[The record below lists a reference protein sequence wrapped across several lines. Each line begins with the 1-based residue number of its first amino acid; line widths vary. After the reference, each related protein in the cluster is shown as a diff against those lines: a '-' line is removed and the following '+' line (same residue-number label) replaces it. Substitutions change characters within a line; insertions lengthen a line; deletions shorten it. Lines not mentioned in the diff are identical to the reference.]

1 MGLIQNAALN
11 WIPLWASHGGSYLLQ
26 IGIGL
31 VFSGIYFVVFRF
43 LILKLDLKTPGREE
57 GGEESRLYT
66 KQDYREKTARES
78 EKKQS
83 RTGNKYRA
91 AAEAYLIG
99 LGGKDNIID
108 VTNCATR
115 LRVSVKDAAL
125 VKEIE
130 YFKQNGAHGLVKN
143 GTALQ
148 VIVGLS
154 VPTVREEFEKLLQE
168 KE

>member
-1 MGLIQNAALN
+1 M
-11 WIPLWASHGGSYLLQ
+11 
-26 IGIGL
+26 
-31 VFSGIYFVVFRF
+31 VFRF

-66 KQDYREKTARES
+66 KQDYREKTAKES
-78 EKKQS
+78 EKK
-83 RTGNKYRA
+83 RAGGENRYRG
-91 AAEAYLIG
+91 AAEAYLTG

-125 VKEIE
+125 VKDTA

-143 GTALQ
+143 GNALQ

-154 VPTVREEFEKLLQE
+154 VPAVREEFEKLMQE
-168 KE
+168 QE